1 MCRTRGFISRK
12 TVVLLGMVQF
22 VYMQGYKQTD
32 LFTCNGISR
41 LLIPLHV
48 KHTHHTCI
56 YTLLPED
63 EPLSSKHADDTN
75 KLKIKILI

>member
-1 MCRTRGFISRK
+1 
-12 TVVLLGMVQF
+12 LLPT
-22 VYMQGYKQTD
+22 K
-32 LFTCNGISR
+32 